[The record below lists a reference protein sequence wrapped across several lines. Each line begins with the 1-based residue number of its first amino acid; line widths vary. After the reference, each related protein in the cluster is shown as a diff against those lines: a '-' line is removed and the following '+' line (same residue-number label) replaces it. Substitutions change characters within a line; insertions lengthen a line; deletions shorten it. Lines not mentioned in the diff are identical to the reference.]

1 MKRSKILASMVA
13 TVLALGA
20 GAVLAQGQQGG
31 GQQGGGQQGGQ
42 QGGGQQ
48 QMQQQQQRQAE
59 RAMSQ
64 DRVMDQER
72 LQTRER
78 DRTQDQAQT
87 QAQAQTKASAGGSEG
102 IYGGNLM
109 TVQERN
115 QYRAEL
121 GGLQNEQ
128 QRKEYEARHREQM
141 QVRAKERGIE
151 PEVTTD

>member
-1 MKRSKILASMVA
+1 
-13 TVLALGA
+13 
-20 GAVLAQGQQGG
+20 
-31 GQQGGGQQGGQ
+31 
-42 QGGGQQ
+42 
-48 QMQQQQQRQAE
+48 
-59 RAMSQ
+59 MSQ

-87 QAQAQTKASAGGSEG
+87 QTRSQTQTKASAGGGEG

-121 GGLQNEQ
+121 GGLQDEQ

-141 QVRAKERGIE
+141 QLRSKERGIE

>member
-1 MKRSKILASMVA
+1 MKGSKVLASMVA

-31 GQQGGGQQGGQ
+31 GQQGGQQGS
-42 QGGGQQ
+42 GQQ
-48 QMQQQQQRQAE
+48 QMQQQQRQAE

-78 DRTQDQAQT
+78 DRTQDQAQAQTQT
-87 QAQAQTKASAGGSEG
+87 QAQTQAKAAAGGGEG

-121 GGLQNEQ
+121 GGLQDEQ

-141 QVRAKERGIE
+141 QLRAKERGIE

>member
-31 GQQGGGQQGGQ
+31 GQQGGQQGS
-42 QGGGQQ
+42 GQQ
-48 QMQQQQQRQAE
+48 QMQQQQQREAE

-87 QAQAQTKASAGGSEG
+87 QTQTKASAGGGEG

-121 GGLQNEQ
+121 GGLQDEQ

-141 QVRAKERGIE
+141 QLRAKERGIE

>member
-31 GQQGGGQQGGQ
+31 GQQGGQQGS
-42 QGGGQQ
+42 GQQ

-87 QAQAQTKASAGGSEG
+87 QTKASAGGGEG

-121 GGLQNEQ
+121 GGLQDEQ

-141 QVRAKERGIE
+141 QLRAKERGIE

>member
-20 GAVLAQGQQGG
+20 GAVCAQ

-42 QGGGQQ
+42 QGSSQQ
-48 QMQQQQQRQAE
+48 QMQQQQRQAE

-87 QAQAQTKASAGGSEG
+87 QTQTQTQAQTQTKASAGGGEG

-115 QYRAEL
+115 RYRAEL
-121 GGLQNEQ
+121 GGLQDEQ

-141 QVRAKERGIE
+141 QLRAKERGIE

>member
-31 GQQGGGQQGGQ
+31 GQQGGQQGS
-42 QGGGQQ
+42 GQQ

-78 DRTQDQAQT
+78 DRTQDQAQAQT
-87 QAQAQTKASAGGSEG
+87 QTQTQTKASVGGGEG

-121 GGLQNEQ
+121 GGLQDEQ

-141 QVRAKERGIE
+141 QLRAKERGIE

>member
-1 MKRSKILASMVA
+1 MKRSRILASIVA

-31 GQQGGGQQGGQ
+31 GQQGGQQGS
-42 QGGGQQ
+42 GQQ

-87 QAQAQTKASAGGSEG
+87 QTRSQTQTKASAGGGEG

-121 GGLQNEQ
+121 GGLQDEQ

-141 QVRAKERGIE
+141 QLRSKERGIE

>member
-1 MKRSKILASMVA
+1 MKASTYLISLTAAMLVFASGTSVA
-13 TVLALGA
+13 QT
-20 GAVLAQGQQGG
+20 QRG
-31 GQQGGGQQGGQ
+31 GQQQGGQQGGQ
-42 QGGGQQ
+42 QQGAQ
-48 QMQQQQQRQAE
+48 QQQQQRQAE

-78 DRTQDQAQT
+78 DRTQDREQAQDRT
-87 QAQAQTKASAGGSEG
+87 HAAAGPAEG

-121 GGLQNEQ
+121 DGLQDEQ

-141 QVRAKERGIE
+141 QLRAKERGIE

>member
-31 GQQGGGQQGGQ
+31 GQQGGQQGS
-42 QGGGQQ
+42 GQQ
-48 QMQQQQQRQAE
+48 QMQQQQREAE

-87 QAQAQTKASAGGSEG
+87 QAQTQTKASAGGGEG

-141 QVRAKERGIE
+141 QLRAKERGIE

>member
-1 MKRSKILASMVA
+1 MKGSKVLASMVA

-31 GQQGGGQQGGQ
+31 GQQGGQQGS
-42 QGGGQQ
+42 GQQ

-87 QAQAQTKASAGGSEG
+87 QTQAQTQAKASAGSGEG

-121 GGLQNEQ
+121 GGLQDEQ

-141 QVRAKERGIE
+141 QLRAKERGIE